1 MRPLAE
7 PLEGRT
13 LLTYGYGWTQAL
25 GGPNFDGAHAVA
37 TDSGGNYTLHVAPGT
52 YTVRFHPTADSL
64 VQSPF
69 DPGQSITVVAGQ
81 LVTGVNFSELVV

>member
-1 MRPLAE
+1 VYVDFNGN
-7 PLEGRT
+7 GR
-13 LLTYGYGWTQAL
+13 
-25 GGPNFDGAHAVA
+25 FDAGVDTDTA